1 LTTLVEIRATDP
13 LMSAAYAL
21 RREVFV
27 IEQGVPEELE
37 VDVNDKVAA
46 HLAALSDGHVIG
58 TLRIVRHER
67 TAKIGRMAVSAHSRE
82 KGIGRELMEFAAAA
96 ASRDGA
102 QEIILAAQFT
112 AREFYRRLGY
122 IEEGAIF
129 DDAGILHV
137 MMRKKLRP

>member
-1 LTTLVEIRATDP
+1 
-13 LMSAAYAL
+13 M

-37 VDVNDKVAA
+37 VDENDKVAA

-58 TLRIVRHER
+58 TLRIIRHER
-67 TAKIGRMAVSAHSRE
+67 TAKIGRMAVSAPSRK

-102 QEIILAAQFT
+102 EEIILGAQFT

-122 IEEGAIF
+122 IEEGAVF
-129 DDAGILHV
+129 DDAGIPHV